1 MFVYVACMLRI
12 PIFLVYKGISSEI
25 RVCCAGFVN
34 SKNGLL
40 GFASQYLCFQAPI
53 PMILHLETIGF
64 RNGSNYSLLPSSH
77 EGTNVDLFS

>member
-1 MFVYVACMLRI
+1 MFVYVACILRI

-25 RVCCAGFVN
+25 RVCCASFVN
-34 SKNGLL
+34 SNFRIV

-77 EGTNVDLFS
+77 EGTIS